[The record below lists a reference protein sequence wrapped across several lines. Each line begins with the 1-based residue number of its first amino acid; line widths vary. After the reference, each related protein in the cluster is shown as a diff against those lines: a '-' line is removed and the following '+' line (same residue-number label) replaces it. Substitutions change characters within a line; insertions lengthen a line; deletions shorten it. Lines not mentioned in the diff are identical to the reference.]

1 MNPTIIQRRQLQ
13 QKLWKLV
20 QPDHVHNYFG
30 ENDMKRAYLQEL
42 GYSLPID
49 RYTTPVLFHH
59 FNSVKERLR
68 MHEDVFF
75 CVDNRVHIG
84 ASSISSEHKQFPS
97 IVSLSSGAVNT
108 LNDGELDFIVGH
120 ELGHIIMHSGLVKY
134 YYKTYDKDPTPELDY
149 LYHVFALLTE
159 LEADRYG
166 YLACGS
172 LEAYISCQYKVYG
185 GLDQHKFG
193 VPTTLF
199 LEANRRIVEMFLP
212 ECWIGNEHPVNALRI
227 EAIHIFATSKSS
239 QELEIRMQPIIRSI
253 YKQ

>member
-1 MNPTIIQRRQLQ
+1 MNPTIIQREQLH

-20 QPDHVHNYFG
+20 QPDYVHKYLG
-30 ENDMKRAYLQEL
+30 DMDLKHACLKEL
-42 GYSLPID
+42 GYSFPIELD
-49 RYTTPVLFHH
+49 TTPVLFHH
-59 FNSVKERLR
+59 LKSVKERLR
-68 MHEDVFF
+68 VHEDVYF
-75 CVDNRVHIG
+75 CFDNRVHIG
-84 ASSISSEHKQFPS
+84 ASSIYSEHKRCPCV
-97 IVSLSSGAVNT
+97 VSLSSGAVNT
-108 LNDGELDFIVGH
+108 LNDGELDFLVGH

-149 LYHVFALLTE
+149 LYHVYTLLTE

-185 GLDQHKFG
+185 GLDQHRFG
-193 VPTTLF
+193 VPTSLF
-199 LEANRRIVEMFLP
+199 LEANRSIVEIFLP
-212 ECWIGNEHPVNALRI
+212 ESWVGDDHPVNALRI
-227 EAIHIFATSKSS
+227 EAIHIFATSTSP